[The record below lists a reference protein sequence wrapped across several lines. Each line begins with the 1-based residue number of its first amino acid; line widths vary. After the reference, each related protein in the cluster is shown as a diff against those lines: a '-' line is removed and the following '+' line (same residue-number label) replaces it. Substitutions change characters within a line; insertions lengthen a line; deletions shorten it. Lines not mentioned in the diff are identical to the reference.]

1 MWSEKTFKLEMKV
14 IGNGFIW
21 LTGQWI
27 KEALQVHIVTIYSP
41 CDMQNKRILWD
52 AIKQLKTA
60 NQGGLW
66 CIIGDFNSIRDL
78 SQRLGVCQRG
88 MEESNIKEFNE
99 WSDELEVEEAPWVG
113 RKFTWFR
120 PTGAA
125 RSKLDRFLVSP
136 E

>member
-60 NQGGLW
+60 NQGRSYLH
-66 CIIGDFNSIRDL
+66 IR
-78 SQRLGVCQRG
+78 C
-88 MEESNIKEFNE
+88 F
-99 WSDELEVEEAPWVG
+99 
-113 RKFTWFR
+113 
-120 PTGAA
+120 
-125 RSKLDRFLVSP
+125 
-136 E
+136 